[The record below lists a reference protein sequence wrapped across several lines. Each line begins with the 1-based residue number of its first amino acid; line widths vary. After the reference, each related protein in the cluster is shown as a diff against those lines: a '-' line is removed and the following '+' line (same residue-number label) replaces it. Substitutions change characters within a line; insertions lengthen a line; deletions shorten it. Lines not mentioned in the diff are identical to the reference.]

1 MKQTLIIANW
11 KMNGSIIA
19 NSKLL
24 MAMLKFNNKLKNT
37 ELVICP
43 PFPYLHQVKEYI
55 VGSNI
60 KLGAQNVNENNSGAF
75 TGEVSADMLKE
86 FSCRYVL
93 IGHSERRALFQESNG
108 LIAQKITQSSDAGL
122 TPVLCIGESLA
133 QRENGDVETVILEQ
147 LSSVINAIGLKKFK
161 SVVIAYEPIWAIG
174 TGQTATPKQA
184 QVVHRM
190 IRQYLYGL
198 DPILSKSISILY
210 GGSVNEI
217 NAAELIVQK
226 DIDGFLVGGASL
238 KADSLET
245 IVKNKFGF

>member
-11 KMNGSIIA
+11 KMNGSIVA

-86 FSCRYVL
+86 FYCRYVL

-108 LIAQKITQSSDAGL
+108 LIAKKINQTIDVGL

-133 QRENGDVETVILEQ
+133 QRENGDVKAVILEQ
-147 LSSVINAIGLKKFK
+147 LSCVVNEIDLKKFK

-174 TGQTATPKQA
+174 TGQTASPEQA
-184 QVVHRM
+184 QKVHRM
-190 IRQYLYGL
+190 IRQYIYGL
-198 DPILSKSISILY
+198 DPILSKNISILY

-217 NAAELIVQK
+217 NASELLKQK

-238 KADSLET
+238 KSDSLET
-245 IVKNKFGF
+245 ICKLKI

>member
-1 MKQTLIIANW
+1 MKQSLIIANW
-11 KMNGSIIA
+11 KMNGSLLA

-24 MAMLKFNNKLKNT
+24 TAMLKFSNTANT
-37 ELVICP
+37 EIVICP

-55 VGSNI
+55 LGSKI
-60 KLGAQNVNENNSGAF
+60 KLGAQNVNENNGGAF
-75 TGEVSADMLKE
+75 TGEVSAEMLKE
-86 FSCRYVL
+86 FYCRYVL

-108 LIAQKITQSSDAGL
+108 LIAKKVTQVIDAGI

-133 QRENGDVETVILEQ
+133 QREKGDVKAVILEQ
-147 LSSVINAIGLKKFK
+147 LSCVINDIGLKKFK

-174 TGQTATPKQA
+174 TGQTASPEQA

-198 DPILSKSISILY
+198 DPILSKEITILY

-217 NAAELIVQK
+217 NAAELIAQK
-226 DIDGFLVGGASL
+226 DINGFLVGGASL
-238 KADSLET
+238 KPDSFET
-245 IVKNKFGF
+245 ICKLKVSV

>member
-11 KMNGSIIA
+11 KMNGGILA

-24 MAMLKFNNKLKNT
+24 TAVLKFSNTANT

-55 VGSNI
+55 VGSKI

-75 TGEVSADMLKE
+75 TGEVSAEMLKE
-86 FSCRYVL
+86 FYCRYVL
-93 IGHSERRALFQESNG
+93 IGHSERRAIFQESNG
-108 LIAQKITQSSDAGL
+108 LIARKITQTIDAGL

-133 QRENGDVETVILEQ
+133 QRENGDVKTIILDQ
-147 LSSVINAIGLKKFK
+147 LSCVINEIGLKKFK

-174 TGQTATPKQA
+174 TGQTASPEQA

-198 DPILSKSISILY
+198 APALSKAISILY
-210 GGSVNEI
+210 GGSVNET
-217 NAAELIVQK
+217 NASSLIKQK

-238 KADSLET
+238 KTDSFET
-245 IVKNKFGF
+245 ICKLKISL

>member
-11 KMNGSIIA
+11 KMNGSLVS

-24 MAMLKFNNKLKNT
+24 TAILKFSNTANT

-43 PFPYLHQVKEYI
+43 PYPYLHQVKEYI
-55 VGSNI
+55 VGSKI
-60 KLGAQNVNENNSGAF
+60 KLGAQNVNEHKSGAY

-86 FSCRYVL
+86 FFCRYILV
-93 IGHSERRALFQESNG
+93 GHSESRSLFQESNA
-108 LIAQKITQSSDAGL
+108 LIARKIAQILDAGL

-133 QRENGDVETVILEQ
+133 QREKGDVKAVILEQ
-147 LSSVINAIGLKKFK
+147 LSCVINEVGLNKFK

-174 TGQTATPKQA
+174 TGKTATPEQA
-184 QVVHRM
+184 QDVHRM

-198 DPILSKSISILY
+198 DPALSKEISILY
-210 GGSVNEI
+210 GGSVNET
-217 NAAELIVQK
+217 NASLLIKQN

-238 KADSLET
+238 KPESFQAICTL
-245 IVKNKFGF
+245 K

>member
-1 MKQTLIIANW
+1 
-11 KMNGSIIA
+11 MNGSIVA

-86 FSCRYVL
+86 FYCRYVL

-108 LIAQKITQSSDAGL
+108 LIAKKINQTIDVGL

-133 QRENGDVETVILEQ
+133 QRENGDVKAVILEQ
-147 LSSVINAIGLKKFK
+147 LSCVVNEIDLKKFK

-174 TGQTATPKQA
+174 TGQTASPEQA
-184 QVVHRM
+184 QKVHRM
-190 IRQYLYGL
+190 IRQYIYGL
-198 DPILSKSISILY
+198 DPILSKNISILY

-217 NAAELIVQK
+217 NASELLKQK

-238 KADSLET
+238 KSDSLET
-245 IVKNKFGF
+245 ICKLKI